1 MKIQEIWQ
9 IFLGMFLLFLGLVS
23 LGMGGFTTYF
33 GAGKSRVIGLI
44 LLALGAVFLAI
55 LYVLVA
61 DEDLSLHI
69 DGCVT
74 TGAFLSVLAA
84 AVGLGVAVGI
94 VIIPMM
100 LGSKE
105 TIDEI
110 ESLTQKAMEEE
121 DKAASVAGEKA
132 EERASSFAPP
142 EEAEKVEEP
151 AEDKKEDAEGPVEEQ
166 PAEPETPE
174 PEEEKQEESEEEEKP
189 EAETPEPS
197 EEQPVESV
205 PPQSSED
212 DEDDDEDIDP
222 ELCIYC
228 GSTEDIQLA
237 HIIAPS
243 KGGKM
248 PVPACPTCNS
258 SKGDKALMEWLR
270 WVKEN
275 RPERWEEII
284 THNKGKRSVVARK
297 IHTIRDEPTKTEEV
311 E

>member
-1 MKIQEIWQ
+1 
-9 IFLGMFLLFLGLVS
+9 MFLLFFGLVS
-23 LGMGGFTTYF
+23 LGMGGFTTFF

-61 DEDLSLHI
+61 DDKI
-69 DGCVT
+69 MGDTT

-84 AVGLGVAVGI
+84 VVGLGVAVGI

-100 LGSKE
+100 LSSKE

-121 DKAASVAGEKA
+121 DKAVGEADKR
-132 EERASSFAPP
+132 EEEKVSSFAPP
-142 EEAEKVEEP
+142 EVAEKAEEP
-151 AEDKKEDAEGPVEEQ
+151 AEEEKEGSEGPAEEQ
-166 PAEPETPE
+166 SEEPETPE
-174 PEEEKQEESEEEEKP
+174 PEEEKQEEGEKEEKA
-189 EAETPEPS
+189 EAETPETS
-197 EEQPVESV
+197 EEQPATAA
-205 PPQSSED
+205 PAQDSED
-212 DEDDDEDIDP
+212 DEEDIDP
-222 ELCIYC
+222 EICIYC
-228 GSTEDIQLA
+228 GSTEDIQQA

-248 PVPACPTCNS
+248 PVPACPICNS

-275 RPERWEEII
+275 RPERWEEIVA
-284 THNKGKRSVVARK
+284 HNKGKRSLVARK
-297 IHTIRDEPTKTEEV
+297 IHKIRDEPTKAEEV